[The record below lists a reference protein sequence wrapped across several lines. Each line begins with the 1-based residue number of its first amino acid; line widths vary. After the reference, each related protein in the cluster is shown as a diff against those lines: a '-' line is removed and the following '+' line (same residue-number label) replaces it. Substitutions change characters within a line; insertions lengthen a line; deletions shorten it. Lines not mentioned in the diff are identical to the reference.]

1 MDGSNLTANFSG
13 YRGSRMPARSL
24 MTLAL
29 SALLLVHGRPLCG
42 QSASRDSATLQG
54 SVRDP
59 HGKPLSS
66 SVVYLQAKTGLQ
78 PLTAQTDSAG
88 TYRFA
93 AVPQGVYVLRAKLVG
108 YRDATYESFVLG
120 KNETRT
126 VILILEPQTA
136 DKTSSPSAA
145 TEFFDEPSFTVAGV
159 TDSTNLGGH
168 GSNTTVRTK
177 EALAKDTVSLG
188 KGSLAGSSTASSLNQ
203 QERVLQE
210 AVAREPANFD
220 VNHKLGKLLVEEGK
234 PREALP
240 YLERASKLNPKSYE
254 NGYQLTLAY
263 VGSADYQRAGTNVQ
277 TLLTMQPRQAQENA
291 ELHHLL
297 GDIEGKLG
305 NPVQAVREY
314 QLAAELNPSEL
325 NLFDWGSELLLH
337 RAIQPAIEVFSKGN
351 RLFPR
356 SVRMLL
362 GLGSAWY
369 AHGSY
374 DQAVQSFCQASDLN
388 PANSTPYLF
397 MGRLQATHTI
407 PSERLVEKLE
417 RFVRLRPEN
426 AQANYS
432 YALVLWNR
440 RKGPEDS
447 GTSAQ
452 VEALLQKATHLDPS
466 LAVAHLQL
474 GILYSE
480 RKDFRKAILAY
491 QKTIEADPRLE
502 EAHYRLA
509 QIYKSAGESLKAKQE
524 LEIFDQLSRR
534 RASEV
539 EHERHEIQQFV
550 YKLRDLTPS
559 AQPQQ

>member
-1 MDGSNLTANFSG
+1 
-13 YRGSRMPARSL
+13 

-66 SVVYLQAKTGLQ
+66 SVVYLQAKTGSQ

-93 AVPQGVYVLRAKLVG
+93 AVPQGVYVLRAKLAG

-120 KNETRT
+120 KDETRT

-145 TEFFDEPSFTVAGV
+145 AEFFDEPSFTVAGV

-188 KGSLAGSSTASSLNQ
+188 KGSQAGSSTASSLNQ

-254 NGYQLTLAY
+254 NAYELALAY
-263 VGSADYQRAGTNVQ
+263 VGSADYHRARANIQ
-277 TLLTMQPRQAQENA
+277 TQLKSESGQAWNKA

-297 GDIEGKLG
+297 GHIEGKLG
-305 NPVQAVREY
+305 NPVEAVREY

-325 NLFDWGSELLLH
+325 NLFDWGSELLMH
-337 RAIQPAIEVFSKGN
+337 RAAEPAIEVFSKGN
-351 RLFPR
+351 RLFPG
-356 SVRMLL
+356 SIRMLL

-388 PANSTPYLF
+388 PVDSTPYLF

-407 PSERLVEKLE
+407 PSEKLVEKLE
-417 RFVRLRPEN
+417 RFLRLQPEN

-432 YALVLWNR
+432 YALILWKR
-440 RKGPEDS
+440 LKGPED
-447 GTSAQ
+447 GRTSAQ

-509 QIYKSAGESLKAKQE
+509 QIYKSAGEYLKAKQE
-524 LEIFDQLSRR
+524 LEIFDQLSRKR
-534 RASEV
+534 TSEV

>member
-1 MDGSNLTANFSG
+1 
-13 YRGSRMPARSL
+13 MPVRTL
-24 MTLAL
+24 VTLAL
-29 SALLLVHGRPLCG
+29 LTLFLVHGRPLFG
-42 QSASRDSATLQG
+42 QSASQGSATLQG
-54 SVRDP
+54 SVRDR
-59 HGKPLSS
+59 HGKPLAS
-66 SVVYLQAKTGLQ
+66 SVVYLQDKTGSQ

-93 AVPQGVYVLRAKLVG
+93 AVPQGVYVLRAKLAG

-168 GSNTTVRTK
+168 GSNSTVRTK

-188 KGSLAGSSTASSLNQ
+188 KGSHAGSSTASLNQ

-240 YLERASKLNPKSYE
+240 YLERASKLNPSSFE
-254 NGYQLTLAY
+254 NVYQLTLAY
-263 VGSADYQRAGTNVQ
+263 AGSAEYQRARTSVQ
-277 TLLTMQPRQAQENA
+277 TLLTTQPKETQGNA

-297 GDIEGKLG
+297 GNIEGKLG
-305 NPVQAVREY
+305 NPVEAVREY

-325 NLFDWGSELLLH
+325 NLFDWGSELLMH
-337 RAIQPAIEVFSKGN
+337 RAAEPAIEVFSKGN
-351 RLFPR
+351 RLFPGSIR
-356 SVRMLL
+356 LLL

-388 PANSTPYLF
+388 PADSTPYLF

-407 PSERLVEKLE
+407 PSDRLVEKLE
-417 RFVRLRPEN
+417 RFVRLQPEN

-432 YALVLWNR
+432 YALILWKR
-440 RKGPEDS
+440 RKGPED
-447 GTSAQ
+447 GRTSAQ
-452 VEALLQKATHLDPS
+452 VEALLQKATQLDPK

-502 EAHYRLA
+502 EAHYRIA
-509 QIYKSAGESLKAKQE
+509 QIYKSAGENLKAKQE
-524 LEIFDQLSRR
+524 LEIFDQLSRK

>member
-1 MDGSNLTANFSG
+1 
-13 YRGSRMPARSL
+13 

-42 QSASRDSATLQG
+42 QSASRDSGTLQG

-66 SVVYLQAKTGLQ
+66 SVVYLQATTGSQ

-93 AVPQGVYVLRAKLVG
+93 AVPQGVYVLRAKLAG

-120 KNETRT
+120 KDETRT

-145 TEFFDEPSFTVAGV
+145 AEFFDEPSFTVAGV

-188 KGSLAGSSTASSLNQ
+188 KGSQAGSSTASSLNQ

-254 NGYQLTLAY
+254 NAYQLALAY
-263 VGSADYQRAGTNVQ
+263 VGSTDYQHARTHVQ
-277 TLLTMQPRQAQENA
+277 RLLTIRPREAPDNA

-305 NPVQAVREY
+305 NPVEAVREY
-314 QLAAELNPSEL
+314 ELAAELNPSEL
-325 NLFDWGSELLLH
+325 NLFDWGSELLMH
-337 RAIQPAIEVFSKGN
+337 RAAEPAIEVFSKGN
-351 RLFPR
+351 RLFPG
-356 SVRMLL
+356 SIRMLL

-374 DQAVQSFCQASDLN
+374 DQAVQGFCQASDLN
-388 PANSTPYLF
+388 PADSTPYLF
-397 MGRLQATHTI
+397 MGRLQTTQTI
-407 PSERLVEKLE
+407 PSEKLVEKLE
-417 RFVRLRPEN
+417 RFVRLQPEN

-432 YALVLWNR
+432 YALILWKR
-440 RKGPEDS
+440 LKGPED
-447 GTSAQ
+447 GRTSAQ
-452 VEALLQKATHLDPS
+452 VEAMLQKAVHLDPK
-466 LAVAHLQL
+466 LAVGYLQL

-502 EAHYRLA
+502 EAHYRMA
-509 QIYKSAGESLKAKQE
+509 QIYKSAGENLKAKQE
-524 LEIFDQLSRR
+524 LEIFDQLSRK
-534 RASEV
+534 RASEF

>member
-1 MDGSNLTANFSG
+1 
-13 YRGSRMPARSL
+13 MPARSL

-42 QSASRDSATLQG
+42 QSASQGSATLQG

-59 HGKPLSS
+59 HGKPLAS
-66 SVVYLQAKTGLQ
+66 SVVYLQDKTGSQ
-78 PLTAQTDSAG
+78 PVTARTDSVG

-93 AVPQGVYVLRAKLVG
+93 AVPQGLYVLRAKLAG

-168 GSNTTVRTK
+168 GSNMTVRTK

-188 KGSLAGSSTASSLNQ
+188 KGSQAGSSTASSLNQ

-240 YLERASKLNPKSYE
+240 YLERASKLNPGSYE
-254 NGYQLTLAY
+254 NAYQLTLAY
-263 VGSADYQRAGTNVQ
+263 AGSADYQRARITVQ
-277 TLLTMQPRQAQENA
+277 TLLTTQPRETQGNA

-297 GDIEGKLG
+297 GHIEGKLG
-305 NPVQAVREY
+305 NPVEAVREY

-325 NLFDWGSELLLH
+325 NLFDWGSELLMH
-337 RAIQPAIEVFSKGN
+337 RAAEPAIEVFSKGN
-351 RLFPR
+351 RLFPG
-356 SVRMLL
+356 SIRMLL

-388 PANSTPYLF
+388 PADSTPYLF

-407 PSERLVEKLE
+407 PSDRLVEKLE

-447 GTSAQ
+447 RTSAQ
-452 VEALLQKATHLDPS
+452 VEMLLQKAVHLDPK
-466 LAVAHLQL
+466 LAVGYLQL

-480 RKDFRKAILAY
+480 RKDFRNALLALR
-491 QKTIEADPRLE
+491 KSIEADPRLE
-502 EAHYRLA
+502 EAHYRMA
-509 QIYKSAGESLKAKQE
+509 QIYKWTGENLKAKRE
-524 LEIFDQLSRR
+524 LEFFDQLSRK

-539 EHERHEIQQFV
+539 EQERHEIQQFV

>member
-1 MDGSNLTANFSG
+1 
-13 YRGSRMPARSL
+13 MPVRTL
-24 MTLAL
+24 VTLAL
-29 SALLLVHGRPLCG
+29 LTLFLVHGRPLDG
-42 QSASRDSATLQG
+42 QSASQGSATLQG
-54 SVRDP
+54 SVRDR
-59 HGKPLSS
+59 HGKPLAS
-66 SVVYLQAKTGLQ
+66 SVVYLQDKTGSQ

-93 AVPQGVYVLRAKLVG
+93 AVPQGVYVLRAKLAG

-159 TDSTNLGGH
+159 TDTTNLGGH
-168 GSNTTVRTK
+168 GSNTSVRTN

-188 KGSLAGSSTASSLNQ
+188 KGSHAGSFSASSLNQ
-203 QERVLQE
+203 QERVLQQ

-234 PREALP
+234 PKEALP
-240 YLERASKLNPKSYE
+240 YLERASKLNPSSYE

-263 VGSADYQRAGTNVQ
+263 VASADYQRAGTTVQ
-277 TLLTMQPRQAQENA
+277 MLLTMQPRQAQGNA

-297 GDIEGKLG
+297 GNIEGKLG

-325 NLFDWGSELLLH
+325 NLFDWGSELLMH
-337 RAIQPAIEVFSKGN
+337 RAAEPAIEVFSKGN
-351 RLFPR
+351 RLFPG
-356 SVRMLL
+356 SIRMLL

-369 AHGSY
+369 ANGSY
-374 DQAVQSFCQASDLN
+374 DQAVERFCQASDLN
-388 PANSTPYLF
+388 PADPTPYLF
-397 MGRLQATHTI
+397 MGRLQTAQTI
-407 PSERLVEKLE
+407 PSEKLVEKLD
-417 RFVRLRPEN
+417 RFVRLQPEN

-432 YALVLWNR
+432 YALILWKR
-440 RKGPEDS
+440 RKGPED
-447 GTSAQ
+447 GRTSAQ
-452 VEALLQKATHLDPS
+452 VEALLQKATQLDPK

-502 EAHYRLA
+502 EAHYRMA
-509 QIYKSAGESLKAKQE
+509 QIYKSAGENLKAKQE
-524 LEIFDQLSRR
+524 LEIFDQLSRK

-550 YKLRDLTPS
+550 YKLRDPAS
-559 AQPQQ
+559 SVQPQQ